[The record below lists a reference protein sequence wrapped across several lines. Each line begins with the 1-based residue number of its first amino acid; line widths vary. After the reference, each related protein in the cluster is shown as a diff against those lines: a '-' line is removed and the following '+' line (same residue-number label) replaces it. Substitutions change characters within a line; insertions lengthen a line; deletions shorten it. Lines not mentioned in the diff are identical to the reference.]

1 MKKGLIFILGLVVG
15 LCLVA
20 GGYFAFNNLS
30 GSEIKIVKKEVKKEK
45 GNKKEESKTL
55 DLDSKLVI
63 DLASKVNIIDN
74 RSTCSLTEK
83 AQKLS
88 SQEKWTVK
96 DLQDEY
102 KMFLAYR
109 QVGMGNFKNYIYCL
123 DYDDISKDNGICGD
137 PSVRGNDVQNGTKNY
152 TTTVNEKVLKMRY
165 EEIFGE
171 GTYKKVAYFS
181 LSDGLSYDMAQGV
194 NGYAYSPSHK
204 EYVMT
209 QGEGG
214 GACGPSPISK
224 LTTANQEGNK
234 VYLTERIISNDQ
246 SEEKF
251 DVNLKYTF
259 EKEESTG
266 NYIFKSI
273 ENI

>member
-30 GSEIKIVKKEVKKEK
+30 DSEIKIVKKEVKEEKES
-45 GNKKEESKTL
+45 KKEESKTL
-55 DLDSKLVI
+55 DLDSKLVV
-63 DLASKVNIIDN
+63 DLASKANIIDN
-74 RSTCSLTEK
+74 RSTCSLYEK
-83 AQKLS
+83 AKKLS
-88 SQEKWTVK
+88 GEEKTAAK

-109 QVGMGNFKNYIYCL
+109 QVGTGDLKRMKECSK
-123 DYDDISKDNGICGD
+123 YDDISKDNGICRD
-137 PSVRGNDVQNGTKNY
+137 PSITGNDPRDSTNNY
-152 TTTVNEKVLKMRY
+152 TTTINEIVLKTKY

-181 LSDGLSYDMAQGV
+181 ISDITSYDMSHGI
-194 NGYAYSPSHK
+194 NGYAYSPSLK

-209 QGEGG
+209 AIESGG
-214 GACGPSPISK
+214 VCGPSPISK

-234 VYLTERIISNDQ
+234 IYLTERIISNDQ